1 MNKTLKDLLAEVRS
15 LYEKKGYGYITAK
28 FDLFNYRQLQALK
41 KLADTLCD
49 QSGVRQRYL
58 DTIQKTKVDALVQ
71 TLLDEH
77 YKLNL
82 KKVSGSVKH
91 KKKFSR

>member
-1 MNKTLKDLLAEVRS
+1 MDKTLKDLLAEVRS

-71 TLLDEH
+71 TLLDE
-77 YKLNL
+77 YYRLNL